1 MQHRYLPQVCT
12 RVVAGMFIGVLM
24 AAAPGA
30 FADEVSS
37 FNQNATNSTQT
48 AANSQSPD
56 LSENPQS
63 DTAAPAPAA
72 GGAKSFLSGMA
83 GKAGDV
89 VVGALNM
96 IGVRYRW
103 GGNTPDSGLD
113 CSGFVRYVFQDTL
126 GMALPRRAE
135 EMSRVGEKVRMSDL
149 KPGDLVF
156 FNTMRR
162 TFSHVGIYIGDNKF
176 VHSPSTGSTIRVDDL
191 DDGYWEK
198 RFTGARR
205 IETQFPVKAD
215 DLRQRVNVTI
225 GGNNN

>member
-1 MQHRYLPQVCT
+1 MQHRNLTQACT

-37 FNQNATNSTQT
+37 FNQNASFSTPSGSNSLSPL
-48 AANSQSPD
+48 NSQS
-56 LSENPQS
+56 
-63 DTAAPAPAA
+63 AAPDSD

-96 IGVRYRW
+96 IGFRCRW
-103 GGNTPDSGLD
+103 GGNPPDSGLD
-113 CSGFVRYVFQDTL
+113 GSGFVRYVSQDAL

-135 EMSRVGEKVRMSDL
+135 EMSRVGEKVRVSNL

-162 TFSHVGIYIGDNKF
+162 TFSHVGIDIGDNKF
-176 VHSPSTGSTIRVDDL
+176 VHSPSTGSTIRVDDM
-191 DDGYWEK
+191 DSGYWEK

-205 IETQFPVKAD
+205 IETTFSEQQE
-215 DLRQRVNVTI
+215 LRLRVS
-225 GGNNN
+225 

>member
-1 MQHRYLPQVCT
+1 MQHRNLTQACT

-37 FNQNATNSTQT
+37 FNQNASFSTQDGST
-48 AANSQSPD
+48 PLSAPTSQNSSA
-56 LSENPQS
+56 ST
-63 DTAAPAPAA
+63 DTGSSAR
-72 GGAKSFLSGMA
+72 SFLSGMA
-83 GKAGDV
+83 GKAGD
-89 VVGALNM
+89 
-96 IGVRYRW
+96 
-103 GGNTPDSGLD
+103 
-113 CSGFVRYVFQDTL
+113 VFQDTL

-135 EMSRVGEKVRMSDL
+135 EMSRVGEKVSMSNL

-205 IETQFPVKAD
+205 VETSYQGSQ
-215 DLRQRVNVTI
+215 DLKQRVNAAI
-225 GGNNN
+225 GGGNN

>member
-1 MQHRYLPQVCT
+1 MQHRNLTQACT

-37 FNQNATNSTQT
+37 FNQNASISTQDGS
-48 AANSQSPD
+48 NS
-56 LSENPQS
+56 LS
-63 DTAAPAPAA
+63 APALQTPNAA
-72 GGAKSFLSGMA
+72 ADSSSARSFLSGMA

-126 GMALPRRAE
+126 GMTLPRRAE
-135 EMSRVGEKVRMSDL
+135 EMS
-149 KPGDLVF
+149 
-156 FNTMRR
+156 
-162 TFSHVGIYIGDNKF
+162 
-176 VHSPSTGSTIRVDDL
+176 
-191 DDGYWEK
+191 
-198 RFTGARR
+198 
-205 IETQFPVKAD
+205 
-215 DLRQRVNVTI
+215 
-225 GGNNN
+225 

>member
-1 MQHRYLPQVCT
+1 MQHRNLTQACT
-12 RVVAGMFIGVLM
+12 RVVAGMFIGVL

-37 FNQNATNSTQT
+37 FNQNASLSTQDGST
-48 AANSQSPD
+48 PLSAPTSQTSSAAADTGS
-56 LSENPQS
+56 SER
-63 DTAAPAPAA
+63 
-72 GGAKSFLSGMA
+72 SFLSGMA

-135 EMSRVGEKVRMSDL
+135 
-149 KPGDLVF
+149 
-156 FNTMRR
+156 
-162 TFSHVGIYIGDNKF
+162 
-176 VHSPSTGSTIRVDDL
+176 
-191 DDGYWEK
+191 
-198 RFTGARR
+198 A
-205 IETQFPVKAD
+205 
-215 DLRQRVNVTI
+215 
-225 GGNNN
+225 

>member
-1 MQHRYLPQVCT
+1 MQHRNLTQACT

-37 FNQNATNSTQT
+37 FNQNASYSTQDGS
-48 AANSQSPD
+48 NSLSASPIRKI
-56 LSENPQS
+56 
-63 DTAAPAPAA
+63 AAPLADTSS
-72 GGAKSFLSGMA
+72 GARSFLSGMA

-135 EMSRVGEKVRMSDL
+135 EMSRVGEKVRVSDL

-191 DDGYWEK
+191 DEAA
-198 RFTGARR
+198 TGKSASRVHAGSRRLTRAAR
-205 IETQFPVKAD
+205 I
-215 DLRQRVNVTI
+215 
-225 GGNNN
+225 